1 MSGADIRL
9 DQLIEEP
16 QHSTD
21 VKIESNAERLEI
33 YSERHPF
40 SLSLRISNFENEGEY
55 KKFVTNCEMMIRRS
69 LEYKEWRNY
78 IVDVLQINECMITHE
93 RMDEVTIEVHHH
105 VPSLFTLVTAL
116 VNKHIEESADFC
128 TFDICQEAIELHFQN
143 RVGYTTLLKS
153 MHEKFHNG
161 KLDIPINYVQGDYN
175 YFIREYSQ
183 YLDDSAIETIQA
195 RLAVNEHNVSWGR
208 DNYQAAIGE

>member
-1 MSGADIRL
+1 MSGSDINL
-9 DQLIEEP
+9 GALLEEDEK
-16 QHSTD
+16 QTGEI
-21 VKIESNAERLEI
+21 KSNTETLQI

-40 SLSLRISNFENEGEY
+40 SLSLRINNFENEAEY
-55 KKFVTNCEMMIRRS
+55 KKFVKNCEMMIRRS

-105 VPSLFTLVTAL
+105 LPSLFTLVTAL
-116 VNKHIEESADFC
+116 VNKCIEGNTDFC
-128 TFDICQEAIELHFQN
+128 TFDICQQAIELHFQN
-143 RVGYTTLLKS
+143 RVGYVTLLKS

-161 KLDIPINYVQGDYN
+161 KLDVPIQYVQGDYN

-183 YLDDSAIETIQA
+183 YLDESAIETIQA
-195 RLAVNEHNVSWGR
+195 RLAIQEHNVSWIR
-208 DNYQAAIGE
+208 DNYQEAVGG